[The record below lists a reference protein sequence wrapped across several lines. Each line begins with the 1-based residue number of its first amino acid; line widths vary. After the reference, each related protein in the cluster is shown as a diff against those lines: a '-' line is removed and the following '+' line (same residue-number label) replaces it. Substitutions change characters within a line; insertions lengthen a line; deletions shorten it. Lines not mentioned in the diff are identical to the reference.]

1 METLFIGRNRIELDN
16 VDSTNNYAASV
27 IQNQRLPEGTV
38 IRANFQT
45 GGRGQRGHIWE
56 SEPNMNLLCS
66 IVLYPGFLDIRVQ
79 FLLNKT
85 IALAVFNTVKEIL
98 PSAFI
103 SIKWPNDI
111 LLNERKLSGILIENT
126 ITGSQIVSSLAG
138 VGINL
143 NQTVFND
150 IKSNAISLKQVLNQT
165 ISTEEILAI
174 LCSQLEGLY
183 LQLKFGNHQ
192 QLEQDYQNALW
203 KKDELV
209 DFWVEGKLF
218 PAFLKR
224 VDQQGRLVVKAESDQ
239 VEYAFHHGEIEFSQ
253 KRS

>member
-1 METLFIGRNRIELDN
+1 METLFIGRNRIELDKI
-16 VDSTNNYAASV
+16 DSTNNYAANV
-27 IQNQRLPEGTV
+27 LQNQRLPEGTV

-66 IVLYPGFLDIRVQ
+66 IVLYPVFLDIRAQ

-98 PSAFI
+98 PSSFI

-126 ITGSQIVSSLAG
+126 IAGSQIVSSLAG

-150 IKSNAISLKQVLNQT
+150 AKANAISLKQVLNQT
-165 ISTEEILAI
+165 INAEEILAI
-174 LCSQLEGLY
+174 LCKQLEVLY
-183 LQLKFGNHQ
+183 LQLKFGNHLK
-192 QLEQDYQNALW
+192 LEQDYQDALW

-209 DFWVEGKLF
+209 DFRVEERLF
-218 PAFLKR
+218 PALVKR
-224 VDQQGRLVVKAESDQ
+224 VDQQGRLVVKAISDQ
-239 VEYAFHHGEIEFSQ
+239 VEYSFYHGEIGW
-253 KRS
+253 K